1 MASKLGAAFA
11 VAALAL
17 AACGEPPP
25 KKPAKYACP
34 PPPEPTHQSVV
45 VGTIGK
51 LHLVESR
58 YPLSKLGDVI
68 VALKPD
74 LVLLGVRVDAYRE
87 GHLEDG
93 SFEMTYV
100 QHVAKQRGIEIEPI
114 DWFREQDLGVTPPAV
129 EPWDEA
135 EIAKREAAVLGEPR
149 LFTFEQAN
157 GNELE
162 AKIFLAF
169 GAEQRHRNGN
179 GVVTRRQ
186 ANLQSLVASAIA
198 RHDKPKKVVAFVDV
212 FDRPTVDLA
221 IRALGYDARTPA
233 EAMAKS
239 KDGIIP
245 DIPPE
250 VVAEWKAQL
259 DRAHAKTTG
268 AEGPA
273 KGFWAE
279 REQVLKVA
287 VERKAACCVTQAAL
301 QPK

>member
-1 MASKLGAAFA
+1 MRRAGFA
-11 VAALAL
+11 VAALL
-17 AACGEPPP
+17 LVACGEPPP
-25 KKPAKYACP
+25 KKPAKFACP
-34 PPPEPTHQSVV
+34 PPPEPSHQSVV

-74 LVLLGVRVDAYRE
+74 LVLLGVRVDPYRE

-114 DWFREQDLGVTPPAV
+114 DWFREQDLAAAPPAV
-129 EPWDEA
+129 DPWDEA
-135 EIAKREAAVLGEPR
+135 EIAKREAEVLGQPR
-149 LFTFEQAN
+149 LFTFDQAN
-157 GNELE
+157 ASDLE
-162 AKIFLAF
+162 EKIFLAH

-179 GVVTRRQ
+179 GPVTRRHAQ
-186 ANLQSLVASAIA
+186 VQSLVASAIA
-198 RHDKPKKVVAFVDV
+198 RHNRPKRVVAFVDV
-212 FDRPTVDLA
+212 FDRPVVDLA
-221 IRALGYDARTPA
+221 IRAMGYDARTPA

-250 VVAEWKAQL
+250 VLAEWKAQL
-259 DRAHAKTTG
+259 DRARANTQK

-273 KGFWAE
+273 KTFWAE
-279 REQVLKVA
+279 REQVLRVA
-287 VERKAACCVTQAAL
+287 VERKAGCCVTQAAL
-301 QPK
+301 NPGK